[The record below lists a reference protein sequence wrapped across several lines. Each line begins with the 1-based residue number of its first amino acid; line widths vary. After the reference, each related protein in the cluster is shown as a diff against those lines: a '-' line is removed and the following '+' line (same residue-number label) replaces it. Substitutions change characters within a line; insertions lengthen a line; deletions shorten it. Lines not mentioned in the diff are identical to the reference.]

1 MTRWRE
7 EVYSPGLLEICMQ
20 SSGDMTIKRV
30 KVSIYTWTDG
40 KVYDGECKN
49 CKIYSRGIFLG

>member
-7 EVYSPGLLEICMQ
+7 EVHTPGLLEICMQ

-30 KVSIYTWTDG
+30 RVVYTWTDG
-40 KVYDGECKN
+40 KVYDGECKD